1 MNLGTTCVFDHMEM
15 CCPRILYV
23 VHFTEQ
29 LTLEE
34 ARTKMTEITGTDFS
48 EGAYFS
54 VGLDFVDCTLL
65 YHLIQLGVESDE
77 VKEGIKIL
85 KNYRPQILENVT
97 AGRPSNPLMIR
108 MYDED
113 ARDYEWQN
121 KFHERIKVAMDEGYA
136 ELRKRSEEYRE
147 KRRLERESKTT
158 D

>member
-1 MNLGTTCVFDHMEM
+1 MNLGTTCVFDYMEM

-54 VGLDFVDCTLL
+54 VGLDFVDCTRL

-97 AGRPSNPLMIR
+97 VGRPSNPLMIR

-121 KFHERIKVAMDEGYA
+121 KFHERIKVAMNEGYA
-136 ELRKRSEEYRE
+136 ELHKRSEEYRE
-147 KRRLERESKTT
+147 KRRLERESKIT